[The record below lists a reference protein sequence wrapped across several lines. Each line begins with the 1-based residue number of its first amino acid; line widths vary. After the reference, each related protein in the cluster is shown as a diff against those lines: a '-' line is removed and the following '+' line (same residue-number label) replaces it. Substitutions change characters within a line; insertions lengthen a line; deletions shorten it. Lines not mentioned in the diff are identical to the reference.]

1 MSIITYDGITKRYG
15 TGDESVLA
23 LDDIDFSVDDG
34 EFVSVVGPSGCGK
47 STALHI
53 TAGLV
58 DPTDG
63 TVQVRGQDVQSP
75 AFERSEIGLVF
86 QKPILLEWR
95 TVLKNV
101 MLPVEIMHDNGVLEN
116 DPEHYRDRAVELLNT
131 VGLGDFI
138 DSYPNELSGGMQQ
151 RVSICRCLVFD
162 PSILLMDEPFGAL
175 DEFTRDTLNDE
186 LLDIWNET
194 NKTIL
199 FVTHNIE
206 EAIYLADRVI
216 VLSSRPGTIQGDIE
230 IDLDRPRD
238 PDMKTEAEFNEYV
251 AEVSETLGNV
261 AQQL

>member
-1 MSIITYDGITKRYG
+1 MSMITYDGITKCYG
-15 TGDESVLA
+15 TGNESVLA
-23 LDDIDFSVDDG
+23 LEDITFSVDDG
-34 EFVSVVGPSGCGK
+34 EFVSIVGPSGCGK

-58 DPTDG
+58 DPTKG
-63 TVQVRGQDVQSP
+63 TFRIRGRDVRSAG
-75 AFERSEIGLVF
+75 FERSEIGLVF
-86 QKPILLEWR
+86 QKPILLDWR

-101 MLPVEIMHDNGVLEN
+101 MLPVEIMHENGVLEN
-116 DPEHYRDRAVELLNT
+116 DLEHYRERAINLLKT
-131 VGLGDFI
+131 VGLVDFL

-175 DEFTRDTLNDE
+175 DEFTRDSLNDE
-186 LLDIWNET
+186 LLNIWSET
-194 NKTIL
+194 NKTIM

-216 VLSSRPGTIQGDIE
+216 VLSSRPGTIQGDVE
-230 IDLDRPRD
+230 IDLERPRS
-238 PDMKTEAEFNEYV
+238 PDMKTESEFNEHV

-261 AQQL
+261 AKQP